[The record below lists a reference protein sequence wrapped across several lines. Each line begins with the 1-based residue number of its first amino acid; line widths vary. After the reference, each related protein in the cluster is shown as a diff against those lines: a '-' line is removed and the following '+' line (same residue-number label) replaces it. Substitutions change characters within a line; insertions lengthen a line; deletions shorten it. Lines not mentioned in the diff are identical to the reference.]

1 MRFPLVYVTR
11 HSVALYVLAL
21 SLFCGALPAGAQ
33 QVRIPLPKKS
43 KYTPVQALNRDG
55 VTALKKHD
63 IGKAKRLFY
72 KAYLID
78 PNDPFTLN
86 NLGYVAELEGS
97 LDRAQRYY
105 DQAQANTSEAV
116 IDKSTA
122 EEMQGKTVATV
133 AGHTAEG
140 PMKVNGLNSEAL
152 GLLNRDRAPEAD
164 VVLQQALKLDPNNPF
179 TLNNMGF
186 AKEKE
191 GELEEAI
198 KYYDRSAA
206 TNSREPIV
214 IAFNK
219 NWRGKPI
226 SDVADRNADDCRKEL
241 SKAQDLRD
249 RVARLNVRGVSAM
262 NRNDRKAART
272 SFEQAYKLDPNNSFA
287 INNMGYLAE
296 LEGDKETAQSY
307 YEQAQQAERARQKV
321 MVSTRPELEGQT
333 SGQVA
338 AQSSTLVESTFAAR
352 ASARRSSGAPPVL
365 KTRDNRNVIE
375 PKTKP
380 SSNITPPEFRH
391 PPEDQEAPIVATPQS
406 DQPANQNPPELKTR
420 PQQQQPQQQ
429 QLPPASQP
437 QPPNKQPP
445 QN

>member
-1 MRFPLVYVTR
+1 
-11 HSVALYVLAL
+11 
-21 SLFCGALPAGAQ
+21 
-33 QVRIPLPKKS
+33 
-43 KYTPVQALNRDG
+43 
-55 VTALKKHD
+55 
-63 IGKAKRLFY
+63 
-72 KAYLID
+72 
-78 PNDPFTLN
+78 
-86 NLGYVAELEGS
+86 
-97 LDRAQRYY
+97 
-105 DQAQANTSEAV
+105 
-116 IDKSTA
+116 
-122 EEMQGKTVATV
+122 
-133 AGHTAEG
+133 
-140 PMKVNGLNSEAL
+140 
-152 GLLNRDRAPEAD
+152 
-164 VVLQQALKLDPNNPF
+164 
-179 TLNNMGF
+179 
-186 AKEKE
+186 
-191 GELEEAI
+191 
-198 KYYDRSAA
+198 
-206 TNSREPIV
+206 
-214 IAFNK
+214 
-219 NWRGKPI
+219 
-226 SDVADRNADDCRKEL
+226 
-241 SKAQDLRD
+241 
-249 RVARLNVRGVSAM
+249 VARLNVRGVSAM
-262 NRNDRKAART
+262 NRNDHKAARN

-391 PPEDQEAPIVATPQS
+391 PPEDEEAPIVATQQS

-429 QLPPASQP
+429 QPPPASHP